1 MSNSVYH
8 LLLQA
13 QYAITHL
20 VLTVRVTHRAT
31 QLILADNVFVQ
42 YTPPHKEYDAPPGYN
57 HGQWSSLHLTLSSNT
72 PVFTGLQ

>member
-1 MSNSVYH
+1 VGHMSNSVYH

-13 QYAITHL
+13 QYAITRL

-42 YTPPHKEYDAPPGYN
+42 HTLPHKEHGAPPGYN
-57 HGQWSSLHLTLSSNT
+57 HS
-72 PVFTGLQ
+72 